1 MNKKLFAISVGSFL
15 VVALVVGFGSFK
27 QASADN
33 GSEQGN
39 TSGNNGNGIGQ
50 VVKTLATSIGENQSS
65 ANLTGG
71 TSQDITQS
79 ESSGGTQE
87 SAQLNASG
95 NFTITGVTVVSV
107 DATGNSITGTLYGIT
122 KTMSTAGAT
131 ITGGNT
137 VIALMSIQPGD
148 IVSATGNYNA
158 STHTATLSTIND
170 LSYAQQNTA
179 NVQSRINQ
187 LLQLVQQLQAQLQA
201 MQSKS

>member
-1 MNKKLFAISVGSFL
+1 MNKKILALSVGSFL
-15 VVALVVGFGSFK
+15 VLALIVGFGSFK

-33 GSEQGN
+33 GSE
-39 TSGNNGNGIGQ
+39 NGIGQ
-50 VVKTLATSIGENQSS
+50 AVSTFAKTLGENQSS
-65 ANLTGG
+65 TNQ
-71 TSQDITQS
+71 TSGSSQEVTQS
-79 ESSGGTQE
+79 ESE
-87 SAQLNASG
+87 SSMQASAKIDANG

-122 KTMSTAGAT
+122 RTVSTVGAT
-131 ITGGNT
+131 ITGGNAG
-137 VIALMSIQPGD
+137 IALSSIQPGD

-158 STHTATLSTIND
+158 STHTATLSTVDD

-201 MQSKS
+201 MQQKP